1 VSAVQGVITILAV
14 LVGATATFLATHGIE
29 RARWRRERSARWD
42 ERRLEAYTEYA
53 NAVKIAIIR
62 ARSILGAMGL
72 SETLTPLSPQ
82 EGLALLA
89 IDENSRTVKLEA
101 VMILG
106 TAETIRAAREWHA
119 LAWRFQ
125 DWATGRKP
133 TTQQEVEQSYAESQ
147 TAREAYYAAVRAELE
162 I

>member
-1 VSAVQGVITILAV
+1 VQGVITILAV
-14 LVGATATFLATHGIE
+14 MVGAVGTFLSTRGME
-29 RARWRRERSARWD
+29 RARWQRERRARWD

-72 SETLTPLSPQ
+72 SETLTPLPP
-82 EGLALLA
+82 EAGLPLLAL
-89 IDENSRTVKLEA
+89 DENSRTVKLEA

-106 TAETIRAAREWHA
+106 TAETIHAAREWHG

-125 DWATGRKP
+125 DWAQGRTPATK
-133 TTQQEVEQSYAESQ
+133 QQVEEAYAEAQ
-147 TAREAYYAAVRAELE
+147 TAREAYYAAVRAELD